1 MGFLRGDS
9 DQLSQKNCQIE
20 LLDKIYVFGGIK
32 MDAAAKQKKKKFKLK
47 MPGAFTILFF
57 LTVISVMLTWC
68 VPAGS
73 YSKLQYTGGH
83 LQETTSLGQKKN
95 LPATQATLDKLHVKI
110 DIKQFTSGAISK
122 PVSIPNAYKRLKQ
135 HPAKLYTHG

>member
-1 MGFLRGDS
+1 
-9 DQLSQKNCQIE
+9 
-20 LLDKIYVFGGIK
+20 
-32 MDAAAKQKKKKFKLK
+32 MDATAKSNKKKFKLK

-95 LPATQATLDKLHVKI
+95 AAGYAK
-110 DIKQFTSGAISK
+110 
-122 PVSIPNAYKRLKQ
+122 NA
-135 HPAKLYTHG
+135 